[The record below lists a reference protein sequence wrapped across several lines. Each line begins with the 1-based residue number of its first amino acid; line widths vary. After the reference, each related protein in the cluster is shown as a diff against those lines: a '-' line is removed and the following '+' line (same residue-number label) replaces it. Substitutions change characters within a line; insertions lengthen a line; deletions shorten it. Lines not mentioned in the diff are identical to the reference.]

1 MLFRFLS
8 DDATFHAHDK
18 NLDKVEKKLQCG
30 ADNAKGWSRQN
41 KMHIHYDKTNYMI
54 LGALNKQIEPHEFEL
69 KIDGNQIKKTHNQK
83 LFGIHIDDK
92 LSWSTHIDNL
102 CSTISSK
109 ISLLRQLSKYVSIE
123 VQINST
129 KDIFCR

>member
-1 MLFRFLS
+1 
-8 DDATFHAHDK
+8 
-18 NLDKVEKKLQCG
+18 
-30 ADNAKGWSRQN
+30 
-41 KMHIHYDKTNYMI
+41 MI

-83 LFGIHIDDK
+83 LLGIHIDDK

-109 ISLLRQLSKYVSIE
+109 IYLLRQLSKYVSID
-123 VQINST
+123 VQKNLPRIYSAFN
-129 KDIFCR
+129 